1 MNSEKLPQLDSII
14 HSRIRLAVISL
25 LTSVRQAD
33 FNYLKN
39 TIGTTDGNLS
49 THLTKLEEAG
59 YISVKKSFKEKKTS
73 LPLFHNR
80 ERERLLFSVLES
92 SGGDHSPRK
101 SIIR

>member
-1 MNSEKLPQLDSII
+1 MNAEKLPQLDPII

-49 THLTKLEEAG
+49 THLTKLDEAG
-59 YISVKKSFKEKKTS
+59 YISVKKSFKEKKPHSLYAITEKGKTS
-73 LPLFHNR
+73 
-80 ERERLLFSVLES
+80 FSLYLKALEE
-92 SGGDHSPRK
+92 
-101 SIIR
+101 IIHLENQ

>member
-59 YISVKKSFKEKKTS
+59 YISVKKSFKEKKPHS
-73 LPLFHNR
+73 LYSIT
-80 ERERLLFSVLES
+80 EKGKDCFSRYLKALEE
-92 SGGDHSPRK
+92 
-101 SIIR
+101 IIHLENQ